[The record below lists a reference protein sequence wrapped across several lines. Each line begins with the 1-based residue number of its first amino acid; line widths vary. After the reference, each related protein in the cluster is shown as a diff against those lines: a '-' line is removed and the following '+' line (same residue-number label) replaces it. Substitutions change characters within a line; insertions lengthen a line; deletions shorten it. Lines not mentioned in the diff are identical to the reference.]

1 MCGCWA
7 QLKMSVRPAQQA
19 VGLEGLFGVLL
30 IIIAM
35 PILHLL
41 FAAKSDYFD
50 IPLGYRQII
59 NDPKIAGISAAIC
72 VSIALFNLSGLSVTR
87 AVSASARLVQDDTCL
102 IHSSRCSD
110 LRFGVQ
116 IYDRYLPNPDH
127 LDSLVGS
134 RLGGPHLAL

>member
-1 MCGCWA
+1 MCDCSA
-7 QLKMSVRPAQQA
+7 QLKMFIQPAQQA

-87 AVSASARLVQDDTCL
+87 AVSAAAR
-102 IHSSRCSD
+102 
-110 LRFGVQ
+110 
-116 IYDRYLPNPDH
+116 
-127 LDSLVGS
+127 
-134 RLGGPHLAL
+134 